1 METYDADTLQ
11 RWTCRDLQVLAQRLH
26 ITRKKQKKQV
36 LVDAI
41 LHALAQE
48 RPITDP
54 SDPVPEHQQEVLHKD
69 RDIDVAEHPRHQD
82 DRVHEPALDQE
93 NPDNDPCEDLDR
105 GDREE
110 EREQERE
117 QDGEEP
123 HEGLSQEEAKEALRD
138 NVEEHQGD
146 LVREEDVRVPDCP
159 GRDEGVQGQVI
170 AWAEEGLF
178 DQDQQDT
185 LEQTPVALRE
195 QELGQATHFEHHVE
209 HAPEQDL
216 DLHADQTALEQA
228 AHLEQHV
235 DQAALEQATQC
246 EQHVE
251 QSTHFEQ
258 HVEQAAHFEQHV
270 EQAAHFEQC
279 ADPAAPEQE
288 LEQHAD
294 QAAVEQSTHCDQ
306 YVEQSTHCEQYVEQS
321 TLCEQHVEQ
330 AEVPEQHVERALE
343 QATHFERHVER
354 ALEQATHFEQHA
366 EQALELSTHCEH
378 HTEQVQ
384 VPEQHVEQVPIA
396 EQHAQPVEQVPQVHQ
411 HQLQHVEHTAG
422 QEAQAVEQV
431 PRMHVAGQKQ
441 SQVRLHATA
450 PCPQERTLL
459 AQAPCNKECADAA
472 ETTRTCAQ
480 VPLRIDADVFGRPV
494 YVYQHPFKRPF
505 AVKRPL

>member
-48 RPITDP
+48 RLTA
-54 SDPVPEHQQEVLHKD
+54 DPVPEHQQEVLHND
-69 RDIDVAEHPRHQD
+69 RDDDVAEHPRLQD

-93 NPDNDPCEDLDR
+93 NPHNDPCEDLER

-110 EREQERE
+110 EGRE
-117 QDGEEP
+117 QDGEQGKEQDREQENPDNGLCEDLERGETAQCREQDREQDGEHDREEP
-123 HEGLSQEEAKEALRD
+123 HDGLSREEELRD
-138 NVEEHQGD
+138 DLEEHHYG
-146 LVREEDVRVPDCP
+146 LVREEDVPMPDCP
-159 GRDEGVQGQVI
+159 GHDEGVEEQVL
-170 AWAEEGLF
+170 ACVEEGLF
-178 DQDQQDT
+178 DQDT
-185 LEQTPVALRE
+185 VAQTPRPLRV
-195 QELGQATHFEHHVE
+195 QELGQAT
-209 HAPEQDL
+209 
-216 DLHADQTALEQA
+216 
-228 AHLEQHV
+228 HLEQHV
-235 DQAALEQATQC
+235 DQALGQATQIDQRVERALEQATHC
-246 EQHVE
+246 EQH
-251 QSTHFEQ
+251 
-258 HVEQAAHFEQHV
+258 
-270 EQAAHFEQC
+270 
-279 ADPAAPEQE
+279 
-288 LEQHAD
+288 
-294 QAAVEQSTHCDQ
+294 
-306 YVEQSTHCEQYVEQS
+306 VEQS

-330 AEVPEQHVERALE
+330 AEVPEQHVEQALD

-366 EQALELSTHCEH
+366 EQALELSTHCEQ

-396 EQHAQPVEQVPQVHQ
+396 EQHAQPVEQVPQVSQ

-441 SQVRLHATA
+441 SPVRLHATA

-459 AQAPCNKECADAA
+459 AQAPCNKECADGA
-472 ETTRTCAQ
+472 ETTRACAQ